1 MSGEELLGRT
11 AIIILNYNSAH
22 LTVSATKHLLS
33 FNAGLHVI
41 IVDNCSSDD
50 SKELFETVFTHEPFV
65 HLVYNKDNCGYAHGN
80 NVGIDYAEK
89 LGFIDFVGIMNPD
102 VVADANVIARLI
114 YALDTHKDIGLITAE
129 CCYNG
134 IFNVPNDCA
143 WRLPTLG
150 QILSSTTLLGYVM
163 KSFCKLLGWRY
174 DGRNGYYPSYY
185 EGKKLAEVEVVQGCF
200 FMSRLSTLLIIDKL
214 DESTFL
220 YYEENIL
227 GAKVIAHG
235 LHNAVFVGQTI
246 HHNHQEKDKRLQRQ
260 ANKIFDMTCMH
271 GSRRHFI
278 KKYFCCNAIV
288 KRMILL
294 LLDIDFAV
302 RKLGVRMLIRK

>member
-1 MSGEELLGRT
+1 MISTELLGRT
-11 AIIILNYNSAH
+11 AMVILNYKSPCI
-22 LTVSATKHLLS
+22 TVSAARHLLE
-33 FNAGLHVI
+33 FGTGLHVI
-41 IVDNCSSDD
+41 IVDNCSGDD
-50 SKELFETVFTHEPFV
+50 SRDVFDVAFAYEPLV
-65 HLVYNKDNCGYAHGN
+65 HLVYNEDNRGYAYGN
-80 NVGIDYAEK
+80 NVGIDYAAK
-89 LGFIDFVGIMNPD
+89 LGCIDFIGIMNPD
-102 VVADANVIARLI
+102 VVVDADVIERLV
-114 YALDTHKDIGLITAE
+114 YTLDTHDDIGLITAE

-134 IFNVPNDCA
+134 IYNVPNDCA
-143 WRLPTLG
+143 WHLPTLW
-150 QILSSTTLLGYVM
+150 QLLCFSTLPGYVM
-163 KSFCKLLGWRY
+163 KKFFNLI
-174 DGRNGYYPSYY
+174 GRKHNDQNGYYPGYY
-185 EGKKLAEVEVVQGCF
+185 EGKNIVSVDTVQGCF
-200 FMSRLSTLLIIDKL
+200 FLTRLSTLLAIGKL
-214 DESTFL
+214 DEATFL

-227 GAKVIAHG
+227 GAKIIAHG

-294 LLDIDFAV
+294 LLNIDFAV